1 MRTFVFLLA
10 VVAINYTWS
19 RPSPVDI
26 IFFFALLLTPFCK
39 QTLNLRSVMLIGLVM
54 TWLISIYVS
63 SVSLLDKPLVAF
75 QFVALTS
82 VVLIGIT
89 SVWLQLDGRNAI

>member
-1 MRTFVFLLA
+1 MTDNASFAVDRRDAFLSAGARLRTFVFLLA

-26 IFFFALLLTPFCK
+26 IFFLALLLTPFCK

-54 TWLISIYVS
+54 ILAVFDLRIFGFT
-63 SVSLLDKPLVAF
+63 A
-75 QFVALTS
+75 
-82 VVLIGIT
+82 
-89 SVWLQLDGRNAI
+89 R